1 MIGLVLVSHSRKLA
15 ESVKELVLQM
25 TAPDFPVAV
34 ASGAGEDHNQLGT
47 DAVYIADVL
56 QTMSGLAGV
65 LVLMDLGSAV
75 LSAQA
80 AIELIDSSSQ
90 TPILLC
96 AAPLVEGAVAAAV
109 QANAGGTLEEVAH
122 EAQRGLMAKQQQLQT
137 EGADVS
143 PVAAPPAVV
152 SPNEAKPP
160 GVASGETAELVLTV
174 ENEHGL
180 HARPA
185 AVFVQ
190 TASRFSSS
198 IEVANLTS
206 GRGPAPARSLT
217 SIALL
222 QVGKGDR
229 IRVTASG
236 TDRDAALRAIRELAA
251 NGFGEK
257 TDGSSP
263 GVSDVGVPEEV
274 TAESHEPLHHANGI
288 PGSDGL
294 AIGPLLPLQNSLYV
308 ADDAPAGEPAAE
320 LAKLVSAM
328 KAVSAQLQQRSRS
341 SSGAGILAAQALILN
356 DPVLLDKLK
365 ALTQGKHLSA
375 AQAWTKATEEL
386 AAQYQ
391 EIDDSYLRERAAD
404 VRDIARRVLRKMQGK
419 ESSVVIALDRPAILL
434 ADELLPSEADACDAA
449 MVLGVIA
456 RSGSATSHS
465 AIILRTLGI
474 PMVVGVTWL
483 DEKSAVG
490 KTVAIDGG
498 TGQVWVEPDEPT
510 RAMLQERKRTQLE
523 QKRRADAERL
533 QPCITL
539 DGMRIEVLANVGN
552 ARDAVAAIENGAE
565 GIGLLRTEILFL
577 SYTHSPSEKEQ
588 RQAISEI
595 CVPISGST
603 NSGPVVS
610 GPVVSGPIVSRPI
623 IVRTFDVGADKPL
636 PFLPQPEER
645 NPYLGVR
652 GIRLSLKSPEFFLTH
667 LRAILTAGAHS
678 NLWLMFPMITTIEE
692 TRDALRLLDRAHRE
706 LQTARRLHAWPI
718 KRGIMIEV
726 PSAALMSA
734 RLAEDLDFFSIGT
747 NDLTQYTMAAERGN
761 AAVAELQDALHPAVL
776 RMMRFVVEGA
786 KTRNR
791 HVSVCGDAASDPLA
805 AAIFAGLGIRSLSVR
820 PKQIA
825 GIKALLRNLSVAD
838 LQRLAEKAL
847 QCCDA
852 AQVRSLAR
860 GAIDKANGCS
870 REQKLS
876 RSLMV

>member
-25 TAPDFPVAV
+25 TTPHFPVAV
-34 ASGAGEDHNQLGT
+34 ASGAGEDHNQMGT
-47 DAVYIADVL
+47 DAVHIADVIK
-56 QTMSGLAGV
+56 TMRGLTGV

-75 LSAQA
+75 LSAQT
-80 AIELIDSSSQ
+80 AIELIDSPFH

-96 AAPLVEGAVAAAV
+96 AAPLVEGAIAAAV
-109 QANAGGTLEEVAH
+109 QANAGGTLEEVAR
-122 EAQRGLMAKQQQLQT
+122 EAQRGLMAKQQQLQS
-137 EGADVS
+137 ESANVS
-143 PVAAPPAVV
+143 PAVV
-152 SPNEAKPP
+152 STNETQRPAA
-160 GVASGETAELVLTV
+160 ASGETAELVLTV

-185 AVFVQ
+185 AIFVQ
-190 TASRFSSS
+190 TVSRFTSSV
-198 IEVANLTS
+198 EVSNLTS

-222 QVGKGDR
+222 QVRKGDR

-236 TDRDAALRAIRELAA
+236 TDRDAALRAIRELAT

-257 TDGSSP
+257 TDGSSHGASDI
-263 GVSDVGVPEEV
+263 GVVELV
-274 TAESHEPLHHANGI
+274 TTQSHEPPLPSANGV
-288 PGSDGL
+288 PGSEGI
-294 AIGPLLPLQNSLYV
+294 AIGPLLLLHNSLHV

-328 KAVSAQLQQRSRS
+328 KVVSEQFHQRAQAS
-341 SSGAGILAAQALILN
+341 SDATDILAAQALILN

-365 ALTQGKHLSA
+365 VLIQGKRLSA

-391 EIDDSYLRERAAD
+391 EIDDSYLRERGAD
-404 VRDIARRVLRKMQGK
+404 IRDIARRVLRKMQGK
-419 ESSVVIALDRPAILL
+419 ESSVAIALDRPAILL
-434 ADELLPSEADACDAA
+434 ADELLPSEAAACDASK
-449 MVLGVIA
+449 VLGVIA

-483 DEKSAVG
+483 NEKSAVG
-490 KTVAIDGG
+490 KTVAIDGA

-510 RAMLQERKRTQLE
+510 RAMLQERKQAQLAR
-523 QKRRADAERL
+523 KKLAYAERS

-539 DGMRIEVLANVGN
+539 DGTRIEVLANVGN
-552 ARDAVAAIENGAE
+552 ARDAAAAEENGAE

-577 SYTHSPSEKEQ
+577 SYTHVPSEEEQ

-595 CVPISGST
+595 CAPISGPAI
-603 NSGPVVS
+603 SGPLVS
-610 GPVVSGPIVSRPI
+610 SPI
-623 IVRTFDVGADKPL
+623 IVRTFDVGADKPVS
-636 PFLPQPEER
+636 FLPQPEER

-678 NLWLMFPMITTIEE
+678 NLWLMFPMIATLEE
-692 TRDALRLLDRAHRE
+692 ARDALRLLDRAHRE
-706 LQTARRLHAWPI
+706 LEGARQPHAWPI

-734 RLAEDLDFFSIGT
+734 QLAEDLDFFSIGT
-747 NDLTQYTMAAERGN
+747 NDLTQYSMAAERGN
-761 AAVAELQDALHPAVL
+761 AAVAELQDPLHPAVL
-776 RMMRFVVEGA
+776 HLIRFVVEGA

-805 AAIFAGLGIRSLSVR
+805 AAVFTGLGIRSLSVR
-820 PKQIA
+820 PKQVA
-825 GIKALLRNLSVAD
+825 GIKALLRCLSVAE
-838 LQRLAEKAL
+838 LQLLAEKAL
-847 QCCDA
+847 QCCEA
-852 AQVRSLAR
+852 ARVRSLAR
-860 GAIDKANGCS
+860 DTVDAATHAN
-870 REQKLS
+870 
-876 RSLMV
+876 RSLVTDSGS

>member
-56 QTMSGLAGV
+56 QTMRGLTGV

-80 AIELIDSSSQ
+80 AVELIDSSSH

-96 AAPLVEGAVAAAV
+96 AAPLVEGAVAAGV
-109 QANAGGTLEEVAH
+109 QANAGGTLEEVAR

-137 EGADVS
+137 EGVDVS
-143 PVAAPPAVV
+143 PAAAPPAVV
-152 SPNEAKPP
+152 SPNETKSPRA
-160 GVASGETAELVLTV
+160 ASGETAELLLTV

-198 IEVANLTS
+198 IEVTNLTS

-222 QVGKGDR
+222 QVRKGDR

-236 TDRDAALRAIRELAA
+236 TDHDAALRAIRELAT

-263 GVSDVGVPEEV
+263 GVSDIGVPEQV
-274 TAESHEPLHHANGI
+274 TANSHEPPLHGANGV
-288 PGSDGL
+288 PGSDGI
-294 AIGPLLPLQNSLYV
+294 AIGPLLPLQNSLHV

-320 LAKLVSAM
+320 LAKLASAM
-328 KAVSAQLQQRSRS
+328 KAVSEQLRQRSQS
-341 SSGAGILAAQALILN
+341 SSGATDILAAQALILN

-365 ALTQGKHLSA
+365 ALILGKRLSA

-386 AAQYQ
+386 AAQYR

-419 ESSVVIALDRPAILL
+419 ETSVEVALDRPAILL

-483 DEKSAVG
+483 DENSAMG

-510 RAMLQERKRTQLE
+510 RAMLQERKQAQLA
-523 QKRRADAERL
+523 QKKLADAERSK
-533 QPCITL
+533 PCITL
-539 DGMRIEVLANVGN
+539 DGTRIEVLANVGN

-577 SYTHSPSEKEQ
+577 SYSHTPSEEEQ

-595 CVPISGST
+595 CVPVSRPA

-610 GPVVSGPIVSRPI
+610 RPIIASPI

-667 LRAILTAGAHS
+667 LRAILAAGVDR
-678 NLWLMFPMITTIEE
+678 NLWIMFPMIATLEE
-692 TRDALRLLDRAHRE
+692 TQDALRLLDQAHHE
-706 LQTARRLHAWPI
+706 LSTAKTPHAWPI

-761 AAVAELQDALHPAVL
+761 AAVAELQDTLYPGVL
-776 RMMRFVVEGA
+776 RMIRFVVEGA

-805 AAIFAGLGIRSLSVR
+805 AAIFIGLGIRSLSVR
-820 PKQIA
+820 PKQVA
-825 GIKALLRNLSVAD
+825 GIKALLRSLSVSE
-838 LQRLAEKAL
+838 LRLLAEKAL

-852 AQVRSLAR
+852 AQVRSLAG
-860 GAIDKANGCS
+860 GAIDAASGCS
-870 REQKLS
+870 REQESS

>member
-56 QTMSGLAGV
+56 QTMSGLTGV

-80 AIELIDSSSQ
+80 AVELLDSSSQ

-109 QANAGGTLEEVAH
+109 QANAGDTLEEVAH

-198 IEVANLTS
+198 IDVANLTS

-222 QVGKGDR
+222 QVRKGDR

-236 TDRDAALRAIRELAA
+236 TDRHTALRAIRELAA
-251 NGFGEK
+251 SGFGEK
-257 TDGSSP
+257 ADGSSP
-263 GVSDVGVPEEV
+263 GVSDIEVPEPV
-274 TAESHEPLHHANGI
+274 TAESPKPLHHANGI
-288 PGSDGL
+288 PGSDGI
-294 AIGPLLPLQNSLYV
+294 AIGPLLLLQNSLYG
-308 ADDAPAGEPAAE
+308 ADDAPTGEPAAE
-320 LAKLVSAM
+320 LEKLVSAM
-328 KAVSAQLQQRSRS
+328 KAVSGQLQQCSRS
-341 SSGAGILAAQALILN
+341 YSGATDILAAQGLILN

-365 ALTQGKHLSA
+365 ALIEGKRFSA

-386 AAQYQ
+386 AAKYQ
-391 EIDDSYLRERAAD
+391 EVDDSYLRERAAD
-404 VRDIARRVLRKMQGK
+404 VRDIARRILRKMQGK
-419 ESSVVIALDRPAILL
+419 ESSVAIALDRPAILL

-483 DEKSAVG
+483 DEKSVVG

-498 TGQVWVEPDEPT
+498 TGQVWVDPDEPT

-577 SYTHSPSEKEQ
+577 SYTHIPSEKEQ

-595 CVPISGST
+595 CAPISGSA
-603 NSGPVVS
+603 NSGPVV
-610 GPVVSGPIVSRPI
+610 PGPIVSRPI

-652 GIRLSLKSPEFFLTH
+652 GIRLSLKAPEFLLTH
-667 LRAILTAGAHS
+667 LRAILTAGTHS
-678 NLWLMFPMITTIEE
+678 NLWLMFPMIATLEE
-692 TRDALRLLDRAHRE
+692 TRNALRLLDRAHRE
-706 LQTARRLHAWPI
+706 LETAKTPHAWPI

-761 AAVAELQDALHPAVL
+761 AAVAELQDTLHPAVL

-805 AAIFAGLGIRSLSVR
+805 AAIFTGLGIRSLSVR
-820 PKQIA
+820 PKQVA
-825 GIKALLRNLSVAD
+825 GIKALLRNLKVTD
-838 LQRLAEKAL
+838 LQLLAEKAL
-847 QCCDA
+847 QCGDA

-860 GAIDKANGCS
+860 GAIDAANGCS